1 MRGFKIPISKTLI
14 FWTSD
19 NSKQK
24 SFPSPQSNI
33 VILVTPD
40 FSKYPIFRTNF
51 RFPWRF
57 KKFGFNC
64 NFGVIIC
71 SLDIRIVNVFVFTA
85 I

>member
-1 MRGFKIPISKTLI
+1 MQLNPDISNPH
-14 FWTSD
+14 FFEPSD

-40 FSKYPIFRTNF
+40 FLKYPIFRTNF
-51 RFPWRF
+51 RLPWRF
-57 KKFGFNC
+57 EKSGFNC
-64 NFGVIIC
+64 NFGLVIR
-71 SLDIRIVNVFVFTA
+71 SLDVGIVNVFVVTA